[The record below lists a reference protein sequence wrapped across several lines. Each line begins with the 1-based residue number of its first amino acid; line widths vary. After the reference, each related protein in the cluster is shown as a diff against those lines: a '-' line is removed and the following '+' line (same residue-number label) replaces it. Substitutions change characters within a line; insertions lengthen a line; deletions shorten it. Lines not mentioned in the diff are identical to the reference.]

1 MQEAVATLPSGLEI
15 AYETFGDP
23 RSRPLLLIM
32 GLGGPALWWDE
43 ALCERLAERD
53 FYVIRY
59 DNRDIGRSSWLRQKP
74 VSRRKLVQAVIGR
87 KAVAPYTMSDLA
99 DDAFGLLD
107 HLDIDRAHVTGVSMG
122 GMVAQTMAIRRP
134 RRVLSLVS
142 MMSTT
147 GRRTVGWQDPRL
159 LPLLFG
165 SRQASRDAYVKGSD
179 KVWKAIGSP
188 AYPSDEQIR
197 RARAGDTFDRGVDA
211 AGVVRQMMAVVTQPD
226 RTADLARLRIPATVI
241 HGTAD
246 KMVHPSGGRATAA
259 AIPGAELVMI
269 RGMGHD
275 LPPAL
280 HDLFADAI
288 QRTAERSRSEASTT
302 QASTTQASTRQTR
315 ANSSSSASR
324 R

>member
-1 MQEAVATLPSGLEI
+1 MHEDVATLPSGLEI

-43 ALCERLAERD
+43 ALCRRLADRD

-59 DNRDIGRSSWLRQKP
+59 DNRDVGRSSWLKNHRVTRRQ
-74 VSRRKLVQAVIGR
+74 VVRAFVRR

-99 DDAFGLLD
+99 ADAFGLLD
-107 HLDIDRAHVTGVSMG
+107 HLGIGQAHVTGVSMG
-122 GMVAQTMAIRRP
+122 GMVAQTMAISRP
-134 RRVLSLVS
+134 HRVLSLVS

-188 AYPSDEQIR
+188 SYPREPEVR
-197 RARAGDTFDRGVDA
+197 RARAGDTFDRGIDA
-211 AGVVRQMMAVVTQPD
+211 EGAIRQMMAVVTQPD
-226 RTADLARLRIPATVI
+226 RTRDLAGLQVATTVI

-246 KMVHPSGGRATAA
+246 KMVHPSGGRATASA
-259 AIPGAELVMI
+259 VPGAELVMI
-269 RGMGHD
+269 KGMGHD
-275 LPPAL
+275 LPPEL

-288 QRTAERSRSEASTT
+288 ARTAERGEL
-302 QASTTQASTRQTR
+302 QAQARLHDGPQHR
-315 ANSSSSASR
+315 ADSSSIPSR